1 VSTPILIF
9 LAGFLA
15 GAIAPARWLPDV
27 GDGRVAGLAFLLIC
41 GLLGIVVALVAV
53 HVYEIVRQL
62 NNATVL
68 GLGGEKPDV
77 VANGITTTLS
87 QIGPVLGIAAVVY
100 LLAPAPREEQI
111 AVASHTAPPHY
122 SNQPTG

>member
-1 VSTPILIF
+1 MSTPILIF
-9 LAGFLA
+9 LAGFLI

-62 NNATVL
+62 DNAAAL
-68 GLGGEKPDV
+68 GLADEKPDV
-77 VANGITTTLS
+77 VANGITSTLS
-87 QIGPVLGIAAVVY
+87 QIGPVIGLAAAVY
-100 LLAPAPREEQI
+100 LLAPGSDEREI
-111 AVASHTAPPHY
+111 AVVPQTARSPY
-122 SNQPTG
+122 SEQPMG

>member
-9 LAGFLA
+9 LGGFLV

-27 GDGRVAGLAFLLIC
+27 GDGRVAGVAFLLIC

-53 HVYEIVRQL
+53 HVYEVVRQL

-68 GLGGEKPDV
+68 GLAGEKPDV

-87 QIGPVLGIAAVVY
+87 QIGPVLGIAAAVY
-100 LLAPAPREEQI
+100 LLAPAPGEEQF
-111 AVASHTAPPHY
+111 ALASQSAPSRY
-122 SNQPTG
+122 SNNG

>member
-1 VSTPILIF
+1 MSTPILIF
-9 LAGFLA
+9 LAGFLV

-62 NNATVL
+62 HNAAAL
-68 GLGGEKPDV
+68 GLAGEKPDV

-87 QIGPVLGIAAVVY
+87 QIGPVLGIAAAVY
-100 LLAPAPREEQI
+100 LLAPAPDEAQF
-111 AVASHTAPPHY
+111 AVASHSAPSRY
-122 SNQPTG
+122 SNNG

>member
-1 VSTPILIF
+1 MSTPILIF
-9 LAGFLA
+9 LAGFLV

-41 GLLGIVVALVAV
+41 GLLGMVVALVAV

-62 NNATVL
+62 NNAAAL
-68 GLGGEKPDV
+68 GLAGEKPDV

-87 QIGPVLGIAAVVY
+87 QIGPVLGIAAAVY
-100 LLAPAPREEQI
+100 LLTPAPAEEQI
-111 AVASHTAPPHY
+111 AVASHAARSRH
-122 SNQPTG
+122 SNQATG